1 MAAKKQNISDMDA
14 ILQFVTESDS
24 EMDLGALSVDWNSDS
39 EQEYEEEDIQDDDN
53 TAQQQQPVD
62 ITPPSPLPPP
72 SPNDTSDSLIDSD
85 NVDPSIDSDSDDNIP
100 LNQLITNQG
109 ELLDEDGHQD
119 ATTVRGRG
127 RGRGRGHGRGRG
139 RGRGRVEDGASLEET
154 WKWEQVA
161 QEDVDEYEVP
171 ISFLDTERIKV
182 AVPPNPKVLD
192 FFQMYLTDEIFEVMV
207 NETNRYANQ
216 FIELNP
222 DKENNSYVGMWKE
235 ITLVEMKC
243 FIGLV
248 LLMGIIHK
256 PSVFSKIMSRN
267 RFQLILKFLHFNDN
281 EDPNYDPE
289 DENRDRLHKV
299 RPLIE
304 RLRNRCAKV
313 YSPG

>member
-1 MAAKKQNISDMDA
+1 M
-14 ILQFVTESDS
+14 
-24 EMDLGALSVDWNSDS
+24 
-39 EQEYEEEDIQDDDN
+39 
-53 TAQQQQPVD
+53 
-62 ITPPSPLPPP
+62 
-72 SPNDTSDSLIDSD
+72 
-85 NVDPSIDSDSDDNIP
+85 
-100 LNQLITNQG
+100 
-109 ELLDEDGHQD
+109 
-119 ATTVRGRG
+119 
-127 RGRGRGHGRGRG
+127 
-139 RGRGRVEDGASLEET
+139 
-154 WKWEQVA
+154 A

-304 RLRNRCAKV
+304 SLRNRCAEV
-313 YSPG
+313 YSPGQNLSVDESLVLFKGRLKFKQYIHVPKEQGLE